1 MYCSQV
7 LAWNFFEF
15 QSTEQAIEEIADD
28 YGYLSDSDL
37 EDDEDEGIIPPNH
50 ATNLVAAKANRLP
63 SDEKAASEGMTMRGE
78 LARRGCKDKQPDRS
92 GV

>member
-7 LAWNFFEF
+7 LARNFFGF

-37 EDDEDEGIIPPNH
+37 EDDEDEGITSPNH
-50 ATNLVAAKANRLP
+50 ATNLVGH
-63 SDEKAASEGMTMRGE
+63 SDEDKIGGE
-78 LARRGCKDKQPDRS
+78 DHEEQVEKGKVVKIPDIAF
-92 GV
+92 VT